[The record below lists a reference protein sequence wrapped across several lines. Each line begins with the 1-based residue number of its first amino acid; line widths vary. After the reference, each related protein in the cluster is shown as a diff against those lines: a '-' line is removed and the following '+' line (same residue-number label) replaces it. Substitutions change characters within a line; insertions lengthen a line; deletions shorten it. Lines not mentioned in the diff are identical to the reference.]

1 MWRHVLYGVCIVE
14 AALLAAI
21 LVTVVVQ
28 PDLLGLAPSSGTRR
42 VCGWSAVALI
52 AGCGFAVAG
61 WLRAIATGRTHAN
74 A

>member
-28 PDLLGLAPSSGTRR
+28 PDLLGLAPTSGIRR
-42 VCGWSAVALI
+42 LCGWGGVALI
-52 AGCGFAVAG
+52 AGCGYAAVA
-61 WLRAIATGRTHAN
+61 WLRALVTERSGLN